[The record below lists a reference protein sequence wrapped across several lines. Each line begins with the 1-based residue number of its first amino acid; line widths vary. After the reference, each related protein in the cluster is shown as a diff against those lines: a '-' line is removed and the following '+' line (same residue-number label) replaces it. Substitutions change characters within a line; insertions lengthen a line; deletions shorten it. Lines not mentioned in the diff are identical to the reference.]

1 MIKMGVLQNEVSD
14 RLREGAEKEEEQE
27 DLGVDM
33 AGREKS
39 VLDYRSMRQAFES
52 LKSGEKDRKSKTTKE
67 GVMNSVLSFL
77 EEQGLILYI
86 REDEI
91 IKTTDK
97 LDNLMEMKILNMTN
111 YKRMMQAMGV
121 EINE

>member
-1 MIKMGVLQNEVSD
+1 
-14 RLREGAEKEEEQE
+14 
-27 DLGVDM
+27 
-33 AGREKS
+33 
-39 VLDYRSMRQAFES
+39 
-52 LKSGEKDRKSKTTKE
+52 
-67 GVMNSVLSFL
+67 MNSVLSFL

>member
-1 MIKMGVLQNEVSD
+1 
-14 RLREGAEKEEEQE
+14 
-27 DLGVDM
+27 M